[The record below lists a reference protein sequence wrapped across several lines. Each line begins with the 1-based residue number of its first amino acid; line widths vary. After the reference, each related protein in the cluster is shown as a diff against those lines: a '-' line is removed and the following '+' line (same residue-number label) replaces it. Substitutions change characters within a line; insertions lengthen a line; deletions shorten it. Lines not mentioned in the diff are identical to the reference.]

1 MLLNVNKNMGI
12 EKQVLS
18 MRLDEELIE
27 KLKKLAESENR
38 TLSNYIETLLKKHID
53 NTPKK

>member
-1 MLLNVNKNMGI
+1 MGI

-27 KLKKLAESENR
+27 KLKRLAEGENR
-38 TLSNYIETLLKKHID
+38 SLSNYIETTLKQHAKDIS
-53 NTPKK
+53 KKSKPLEKLN

>member
-1 MLLNVNKNMGI
+1 MGI

>member
-1 MLLNVNKNMGI
+1 MGI

-27 KLKKLAESENR
+27 KLRKLAESENR

-53 NTPKK
+53 EKTKD